1 MGPPKASECQP
12 ETFKRPCLSGTS
24 RASLGLLWACDDLSR
39 VSKSSL
45 RPDYIEH
52 LVMAMNP
59 IALIAFMIVKVSNQ
73 SEVLFSLD
81 RDIEQL
87 LSFLAGSM
95 LFMKNKKTK
104 SHFFIVVE
112 TVTSINFF

>member
-12 ETFKRPCLSGTS
+12 EASKRPCLSGAP

-45 RPDYIEH
+45 RSNNIEH
-52 LVMAMNP
+52 FVMAMNP
-59 IALIAFMIVKVSNQ
+59 IALTNGFMILKMSNQ
-73 SEVLFSLD
+73 SEVFFSLD

-87 LSFLAGSM
+87 LTFLADSM
-95 LFMKNKKTK
+95 LFKTK
-104 SHFFIVVE
+104 KKIFSRFYLVVA
-112 TVTSINFF
+112 FWL

>member
-12 ETFKRPCLSGTS
+12 ETFKRPCLSGAS

-45 RPDYIEH
+45 RPDNIEH

-59 IALIAFMIVKVSNQ
+59 IALTNVFMIVKVSNQ

-95 LFMKNKKTK
+95 LFMRNKKK
-104 SHFFIVVE
+104 FSFLYSSRNGYQHQ
-112 TVTSINFF
+112 NF